1 VKEGRPKVRHHDI
14 HGLVKPLLRGR
25 LHVLAFVAAI
35 PAALVL
41 VVVARSGTAT
51 VAAAVYG
58 LSLVTLFGVS
68 GSYHRLGHTGAL
80 QVWLRRADHAS
91 IYFLIAGS
99 YTPVAVVAIGGWEG
113 WTMVVLV
120 WGAAITG
127 GLMKLLWFERTQVA
141 GWVLY
146 LGMGWVVVFAT
157 PVLISHLRGGELALL
172 AAGGLAYTF
181 GALVLGRRWP
191 DPLPRVFGYHEV
203 WHLLVI
209 VAAALHYTA
218 ILSIVRAT

>member
-1 VKEGRPKVRHHDI
+1 VKQHHIDV

-25 LHVLAFVAAI
+25 LHVAAAVVAV

-41 VVVARSGTAT
+41 VVVARSNLAT

-58 LSLVTLFGVS
+58 SSLVTLFGVS
-68 GSYHRLGHTGAL
+68 GSYHRLGHTGRL

-99 YTPVAVVAIGGWEG
+99 YTPVALVAIGGWEG
-113 WTMVVLV
+113 WSMVAAV
-120 WGAAITG
+120 WTAAVAG
-127 GLMKLLWFERTQVA
+127 GLMKLVWFDRTRVA

-146 LGMGWVVVFAT
+146 LGMGWVVVLAT
-157 PVLISHLRGGELALL
+157 PVLVSHLDGGQLALL

-181 GALVLGRRWP
+181 GAVVLGRRWP

-203 WHLLVI
+203 WHTLVI
-209 VAAALHYTA
+209 VAAALHYAA
-218 ILSIVRAT
+218 ILTIVRAG

>member
-1 VKEGRPKVRHHDI
+1 VSPPHLDV
-14 HGLVKPLLRGR
+14 HGMVKPLLRGR
-25 LHVLAFVAAI
+25 LHVAAAVVSV

-41 VVVARSGTAT
+41 VVAARSGLAT
-51 VAAAVYG
+51 AAAGVYG

-68 GSYHRLGHTGAL
+68 GSYHRLGHTGRA

-99 YTPVAVVAIGGWEG
+99 YTPVALVGIGGWEG
-113 WTMVVLV
+113 WTMIGIV
-120 WGAAITG
+120 WSAAVAG
-127 GLMKLLWFERTQVA
+127 GLMKLVWFDRTRVA

-157 PVLISHLRGGELALL
+157 PVLVSHLGRAQLVLL
-172 AAGGLAYTF
+172 AAGGLSYTF
-181 GALVLGRRWP
+181 GALVLGRRRP

-203 WHLLVI
+203 WHAMVI
-209 VAAALHYTA
+209 VAAALHYAA
-218 ILSIVRAT
+218 ILDIVRG